1 MTNTNKYDA
10 KINAQKKKVDQALA
24 ELKKFKD
31 MKKAEERREQTERAG
46 KRGVLLEKL
55 LPDVSKLDD
64 TRFKIFLEKT
74 VANDFGRRTLATI
87 LSEQTKIT
95 VVANTPAPAP
105 SNTAP
110 PVKSAT
116 PAQRTGTGINDN
128 KPGIKNE

>member
-1 MTNTNKYDA
+1 MTITNKYDE

-46 KRGVLLEKL
+46 KRGILLEKL

-64 TRFKIFLEKT
+64 NRFKTFLEKT

-87 LSEQTKIT
+87 LNEQSRTIT
-95 VVANTPAPAP
+95 VTNNPVPAPG
-105 SNTAP
+105 NTAP
-110 PVKSAT
+110 PVKPEA
-116 PAQRTGTGINDN
+116 PAQRVGTGTNDIEPDN
-128 KPGIKNE
+128 KNE